1 LKSNTILAA
10 NNVAY
15 ANTTGAVKVIV
26 YYNEG
31 NSTLDTVFL

>member
-1 LKSNTILAA
+1 LTSNTILAA

-15 ANTTGAVKVIV
+15 ANSTGVVKVIV
-26 YYNEG
+26 YYDEA